1 MARMFAARQLTA
13 VMLSR
18 MEGLVGNDDLDIY
31 ELSGEGLDLRDVWNV
46 QRLRGCL
53 RALAVA
59 QLLPAFSGFL
69 LAFLQLCVF
78 LQPASEL
85 AWLLS
90 FWSPVEWPGELSSF
104 LRREA
109 EGSSW
114 CTFCSSWL
122 SSKLEEIV

>member
-46 QRLRGCL
+46 QQLRGCL
-53 RALAVA
+53 GALAVA

-69 LAFLQLCVF
+69 LVF
-78 LQPASEL
+78 LRLCIWLRLIFWACSAALFLVAS
-85 AWLLS
+85 
-90 FWSPVEWPGELSSF
+90 
-104 LRREA
+104 
-109 EGSSW
+109 
-114 CTFCSSWL
+114 
-122 SSKLEEIV
+122 

>member
-18 MEGLVGNDDLDIY
+18 MEGLVGSVDLDIY
-31 ELSGEGLDLRDVWNV
+31 ELSVEGLDLRGVWNV

-59 QLLPAFSGFL
+59 QLLPVFSRFL
-69 LAFLQLCVF
+69 LAFLQLCVL

-85 AWLLS
+85 ARLLS
-90 FWSPVEWPGELSSF
+90 FWSPVDWPGELFSF
-104 LRREA
+104 LGREA
-109 EGSSW
+109 EG
-114 CTFCSSWL
+114 
-122 SSKLEEIV
+122 